1 MSRHI
6 SDLHAILTQL
16 IAEQRRLLDLL
27 VAQHSAMKKFDINAM
42 ADLMPRQEMTRLRI
56 TDLENKRLENKRRAT
71 MRQITVSL
79 KLQQEP
85 RLVRLA
91 ELFPNLAEP
100 LLKARQELRD
110 LAEQITQRTQG
121 SGRLASAVLGHLN
134 TVVRI
139 LAGAAQRAGLYTRQG
154 IPRIGTRIGV
164 MDAVG

>member
-56 TDLENKRLENKRRAT
+56 TDLENKRRAT

>member
-16 IAEQRRLLDLL
+16 IAEHRRLLDLL
-27 VAQHSAMKKFDINAM
+27 VEQHSAMKKFDINTM
-42 ADLMPRQEMTRLRI
+42 ADLMPRQEMARLRI
-56 TDLENKRLENKRRAT
+56 TDLESKRRAI
-71 MRQITVSL
+71 MRQITGSL

-85 RLVRLA
+85 RLTRLA

-110 LAEQITQRTQG
+110 VAEKITQRTQG

-154 IPRIGTRIGV
+154 IPRVGTRIGV